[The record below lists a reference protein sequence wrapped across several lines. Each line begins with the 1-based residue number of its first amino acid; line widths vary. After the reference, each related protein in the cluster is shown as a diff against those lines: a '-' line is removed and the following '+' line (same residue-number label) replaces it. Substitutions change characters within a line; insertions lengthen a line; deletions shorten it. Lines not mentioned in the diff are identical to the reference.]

1 MGRDDQHRMQF
12 FRLAIIA
19 SMDVGNI
26 RLYKDRWRAV
36 EEVERQE
43 LRAMTLE
50 DHWRKLNAIVRFAVE
65 TGMEF
70 DRDESEMEVILRW
83 AKLKTSYEAKHPD
96 PSGHKIPLTHP

>member
-1 MGRDDQHRMQF
+1 
-12 FRLAIIA
+12 
-19 SMDVGNI
+19 MDVGNI
-26 RLYKDRWRAV
+26 RLYRDRWRAV
-36 EEVERQE
+36 EEVERQV
-43 LRAMTLE
+43 LRAMTPE

-96 PSGHKIPLTHP
+96 PSGYKIPLPHR